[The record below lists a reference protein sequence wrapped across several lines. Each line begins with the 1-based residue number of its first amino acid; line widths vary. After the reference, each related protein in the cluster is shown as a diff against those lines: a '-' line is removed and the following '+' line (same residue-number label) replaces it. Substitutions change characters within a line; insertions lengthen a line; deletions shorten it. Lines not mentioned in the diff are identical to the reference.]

1 MHNAGKAT
9 ETTEGHNMK
18 TVFVVYRDDNVGT
31 AVLQPISTG
40 DSVASNGERSDI
52 QLTARA
58 DIAYGHKIALLDI
71 AAGAT
76 VLKYGLSIGSAT
88 RNIRAGDHVHTH
100 NVESNR
106 GRGDLA
112 ES

>member
-1 MHNAGKAT
+1 
-9 ETTEGHNMK
+9 MK
-18 TVFVVYRDDNVGT
+18 TVFVVYADDNVGT
-31 AVLQPISTG
+31 AVLEPIQAGYNVST
-40 DSVASNGERSDI
+40 NGERSDI

-76 VLKYGLSIGSAT
+76 VRKYGLSIGSAT
-88 RNIRAGDHVHTH
+88 QAIRAGDHVHAH

-112 ES
+112 EGE

>member
-1 MHNAGKAT
+1 
-9 ETTEGHNMK
+9 MK
-18 TVFVVYRDDNVGT
+18 TVFVVYQDDNVGT
-31 AVLQPISTG
+31 AVLQPISAG

-52 QLTARA
+52 QLTAHA

-71 AAGAT
+71 PAGAT

-88 RNIRAGDHVHTH
+88 RDIRAGDHVHTH

-112 ES
+112 SD

>member
-1 MHNAGKAT
+1 MQAKHQNQT
-9 ETTEGHNMK
+9 ERQNMK
-18 TVFVVYRDDNVGT
+18 TVFVVYQDDNVGT
-31 AVLQPISTG
+31 AVLEPINTG
-40 DSVASNGERSDI
+40 DSVATNGERSDI

-88 RNIRAGDHVHTH
+88 CDIRAGDHVHTH

-112 ES
+112 DS

>member
-1 MHNAGKAT
+1 
-9 ETTEGHNMK
+9 MK
-18 TVFVVYRDDNVGT
+18 TVFVVYAADNVGT
-31 AVLQPISTG
+31 AVLDPIAAG
-40 DSVASNGERSDI
+40 DTVATNGERSDI
-52 QLTARA
+52 QLSARA

-71 AAGAT
+71 PLGAT

-112 ES
+112 SD

>member
-1 MHNAGKAT
+1 
-9 ETTEGHNMK
+9 MK
-18 TVFVVYRDDNVGT
+18 TVFVVYADDNVGT
-31 AVLQPISTG
+31 AVLEPISAG
-40 DSVASNGERSDI
+40 DTVATNGERSDI
-52 QLTARA
+52 QVAARA

-71 AAGAT
+71 SAGAT

-88 RNIRAGDHVHTH
+88 RDIHAGDHVHTH

-112 ES
+112 DS

>member
-1 MHNAGKAT
+1 
-9 ETTEGHNMK
+9 MK
-18 TVFVVYRDDNVGT
+18 TVFVVYPSDNVGT
-31 AVLQPISTG
+31 AVLDAIDTG
-40 DSVASNGERSDI
+40 DLVATNGERSDI

-71 AAGAT
+71 PAGAT

-88 RNIRAGDHVHTH
+88 SDIRAGDHVHTH

-106 GRGDLA
+106 GRGDRA
-112 ES
+112 SSQGAV

>member
-1 MHNAGKAT
+1 MHNAACPT
-9 ETTEGHNMK
+9 EVTERRNMK
-18 TVFVVYRDDNVGT
+18 TVFVVYADDNVGT
-31 AVLQPISTG
+31 AVLEPISAG

-88 RNIRAGDHVHTH
+88 RDIRAGDHVHTH

>member
-1 MHNAGKAT
+1 
-9 ETTEGHNMK
+9 MK
-18 TVFVVYRDDNVGT
+18 TVFVVYATDNVGT
-31 AVLQPISTG
+31 AVLDPIAEG
-40 DSVASNGERSDI
+40 DTVATNGERSDI

-71 AAGAT
+71 PAGET

-112 ES
+112 SD